1 MMAWIIWFDELRRGC
16 CWSKE
21 WLWRQ
26 RAGQGGQEDDEDGRR
41 PTTTGMTMR
50 TRWTTTKMDDDEDD
64 DAEDDAEDD
73 AMTLAGADVQMI

>member
-21 WLWRQ
+21 WLWR
-26 RAGQGGQEDDEDGRR
+26 EDDEDGRR
-41 PTTTGMTMR
+41 PTTTG
-50 TRWTTTKMDDDEDD
+50 TTTKMDDNEDD
-64 DAEDDAEDD
+64 DAEDDAEDN

>member
-26 RAGQGGQEDDEDGRR
+26 RAGRGQEDDEDGRR
-41 PTTTGMTMR
+41 PTTTG
-50 TRWTTTKMDDDEDD
+50 TTTKMDDDEDD
-64 DAEDDAEDD
+64 DAEDDAEDN